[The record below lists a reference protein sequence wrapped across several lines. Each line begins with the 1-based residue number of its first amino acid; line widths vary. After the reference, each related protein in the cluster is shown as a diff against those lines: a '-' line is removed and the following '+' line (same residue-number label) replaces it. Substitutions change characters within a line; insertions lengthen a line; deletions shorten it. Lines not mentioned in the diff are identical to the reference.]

1 MKKVESSQ
9 HPSPRTATD
18 TLVLPSRPDLS
29 VSHADTCD
37 ALLGFCERVT
47 GLTKALLSDR
57 TDQGLNVSLYTEI
70 LQDMRSDSA
79 PSSRVPEE
87 LARDLATLVTTQ
99 LSSQVVP
106 EHSQYWLAVTSA
118 LAAATR
124 TVMPALSEELSES
137 QSTILQ
143 HQAESTG
150 PYQER
155 YS

>member
-1 MKKVESSQ
+1 MKTVDSFQQS
-9 HPSPRTATD
+9 SPRTGTD
-18 TLVLPSRPDLS
+18 TLALPSRPEVS

-37 ALLGFCERVT
+37 ALLGFCQRVT
-47 GLTKALLSDR
+47 DLTKALLSDR

-70 LQDMRSDSA
+70 LQEMKSDCA
-79 PSSRVPEE
+79 PLRRVPEE

-99 LSSQVVP
+99 LSSQIVT
-106 EHSQYWLAVTSA
+106 EHPQYWLAVTSA

-124 TVMPALSEELSES
+124 TVMPALSKELSES

>member
-1 MKKVESSQ
+1 
-9 HPSPRTATD
+9 
-18 TLVLPSRPDLS
+18 
-29 VSHADTCD
+29 
-37 ALLGFCERVT
+37 LGFCERVT

-70 LQDMRSDSA
+70 LQEMKSDSA
-79 PSSRVPEE
+79 PLRRVPEE

-99 LSSQVVP
+99 LSSQIVT
-106 EHSQYWLAVTSA
+106 EHPQYWLAVTSA

-124 TVMPALSEELSES
+124 TVMPALSKELSES

>member
-1 MKKVESSQ
+1 MKTVDSFKQS
-9 HPSPRTATD
+9 SPRTGAD
-18 TLVLPSRPDLS
+18 TLVLPSRPEVS

-47 GLTKALLSDR
+47 DLTKALLSDR

-70 LQDMRSDSA
+70 LQEMRSDSA
-79 PSSRVPEE
+79 PSRGVPEE

-99 LSSQVVP
+99 LSSQLIP
-106 EHSQYWLAVTSA
+106 ERSQYWLAVTSA

-124 TVMPALSEELSES
+124 AVMPQLSEELSES

-143 HQAESTG
+143 HQAEGTG
-150 PYQER
+150 LSHER